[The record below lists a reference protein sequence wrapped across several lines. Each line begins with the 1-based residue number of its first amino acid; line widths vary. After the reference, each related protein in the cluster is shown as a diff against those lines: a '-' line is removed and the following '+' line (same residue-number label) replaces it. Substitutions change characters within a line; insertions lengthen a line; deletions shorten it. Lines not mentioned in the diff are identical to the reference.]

1 MKKIAILAL
10 LICCSITLSAQY
22 DEPTVPDYK
31 SIEKTSI
38 TVPTSQLRSTDG
50 TLHDGRLTM
59 TIDEKRHLYF
69 GYVFQPSYNPA
80 DTSQY
85 NTRMATVLN
94 KQYFS
99 DQDYEEVLQ
108 YAEALLK
115 EDLSICVLN
124 AKLLVFAQK
133 NNVEAYR
140 RTAKQRNI
148 VQQAIISTGDG
159 MSNDHR
165 AIKVSHE

>member
-1 MKKIAILAL
+1 MERYRMGD
-10 LICCSITLSAQY
+10 S
-22 DEPTVPDYK
+22 
-31 SIEKTSI
+31 
-38 TVPTSQLRSTDG
+38 
-50 TLHDGRLTM
+50 TM

-115 EDLSICVLN
+115 EDPSICVLN
-124 AKLLVFAQK
+124 AKLLVLHK
-133 NNVEAYR
+133 RTTEAYR

-159 MSNDHR
+159 MSKSTP
-165 AIKVSHE
+165 IT